1 MGEAELPP
9 VQRRRFAS
17 ERREWKKMVEIQQHL
32 LLTSSRSSKHIAS
45 GSSSEKASYA
55 VQKQP
60 AGPKPKV
67 PPVAPVA
74 KPPPPEDQACS
85 SAPALLGEQKILLHT
100 AEVMETLSIL
110 LQSDSSVCSSSSGTD
125 ARQELCSAREKERV
139 KALHDQMKSFMK
151 ERCLLVIK
159 KECCHQVALVRKLR
173 DRIKNIALAED
184 TLIGQLLLSGHPI
197 LPKDVLHLS
206 FLRKSAFLD
215 NLQAVTFAWPCLL
228 KFLGHTFNSFDAQ
241 WHTSLDVVLRWT
253 QVRLDSLAKQAL
265 RWAWLSLRNDI
276 LLLCRMDAADL
287 HADWIGGVFSS
298 CHFFNQLLSAY
309 GSSAGVAPLPV
320 STVLYT
326 LAARQAETSAARLAA
341 FVCGESRKSH
351 EGSVRS
357 YTWRDVASAEFWS
370 AAATRD
376 AAGTAALLTA
386 LVQSG
391 QTLLL
396 KYLYAATCI
405 DHSAPPEAVKQKQ
418 GRAHWRKQP
427 PRATRPSCFELERL
441 YWEHYWDCFASQLL
455 VRLTTLSSSTEVHNI
470 SGVPAASDISLLLM
484 LACQSQDLPTAAV
497 TSMKCVCQMLLAQL
511 SLVAWKRAL
520 NAALFDCHHGTT
532 KDAIKNLLLH
542 AVQPLSA
549 YLATP
554 PKEDY
559 KGNSLAKV
567 YLALTLWHILHWAET
582 SLRSNLHSWA
592 PPLLPQ
598 VVFCDLQP
606 IIASAKRAQPS
617 WDKPEDPT
625 NLSFHVNSL
634 CASAVDAL
642 ECLQA
647 SVATRY
653 QDNCYKACLQNLQA
667 VMPAA
672 RQFHKQGRN
681 KNDPVSPIL
690 DQVLD
695 TVIPVL
701 VELPAHVQE
710 LYARLTLEAIF
721 KAWKKILVIRHLK
734 FSEQESAQLT
744 DAAAMCLARVEHSDL
759 HEVAKSGL
767 SNLNA
772 YHDLLEFVR
781 PAQRTVLAASARRRL
796 FSPNRVSPLVGASGA
811 QELVCT
817 PVRTQGRLR
826 HKLCCNS

>member
-1 MGEAELPP
+1 MMGEAALPP

-17 ERREWKKMVEIQQHL
+17 ERREWKQMVEIQQHL
-32 LLTSSRSSKHIAS
+32 LLTSSRSSKHTAS
-45 GSSSEKASYA
+45 GSSSEKASHA
-55 VQKQP
+55 IQKQP

-67 PPVAPVA
+67 PPGTPV

-125 ARQELCSAREKERV
+125 ARQDLCSALKKEHV
-139 KALHDQMKSFMK
+139 KGLHDQMKSFMK

-173 DRIKNIALAED
+173 DRVKNLALAED
-184 TLIGQLLLSGHPI
+184 TLIGQLLLSGHPV

-206 FLRKSAFLD
+206 FLRKSTFLD
-215 NLQAVTFAWPCLL
+215 NLQAVTFAWPYLL

-253 QVRLDSLAKQAL
+253 QVRLESLAEQAL

-287 HADWIGGVFSS
+287 HADWIGGVFAS
-298 CHFFNQLLSAY
+298 CHFFNQLLSAC

-320 STVLYT
+320 STVLFT
-326 LAARQAETSAARLAA
+326 LAVHQAEVSAARLAA
-341 FVCGESRKSH
+341 FVCVEGRKSR
-351 EGSVRS
+351 EGTVRS
-357 YTWRDVASAEFWS
+357 FTWGDIATAEFWS
-370 AAATRD
+370 MAATRD

-386 LVQSG
+386 LIQSD

-405 DHSAPPEAVKQKQ
+405 DHSVPPQAVKQKQ

-441 YWEHYWDCFASQLL
+441 YWDHYWNCFVGELL
-455 VRLTTLSSSTEVHNI
+455 ARLTTVNTSTEV
-470 SGVPAASDISLLLM
+470 SGPSGEPPVFGMSLLLM
-484 LACQSQDLPTAAV
+484 LACQSQDLPNTAV
-497 TSMKCVCQMLLAQL
+497 TSMKCVCQILLAQL
-511 SLVAWKRAL
+511 SLVAWRQAL
-520 NAALFDCHHGTT
+520 NAALFDSHHGAT
-532 KDAIKNLLLH
+532 KNVIKNLLLH

-549 YLATP
+549 YLANQP
-554 PKEDY
+554 VGDH
-559 KGNSLAKV
+559 KGSSLAKV
-567 YLALTLWHILHWAET
+567 YLALTLWHTFHWAEA

-598 VVFCDLQP
+598 LIFCDLQP
-606 IIASAKRAQPS
+606 IIASAKCAQPS
-617 WDKPEDPT
+617 WDKLDDLT
-625 NLSFHVNSL
+625 NLSFYANSL
-634 CASAVDAL
+634 CGSAVEAL
-642 ECLQA
+642 EHLQD

-653 QDNCYKACLQNLQA
+653 QDNCYKATLKNLQVA
-667 VMPAA
+667 VPTA
-672 RQFHKQGRN
+672 RRFHKQGGNRN
-681 KNDPVSPIL
+681 DLILPIL
-690 DQVLD
+690 DEVLD

-701 VELPAHVQE
+701 VELPASVQA
-710 LYARLTLEAIF
+710 LYTRITLEAVF
-721 KAWKKILVIRHLK
+721 KAWKKMLVIRHLK
-734 FSEQESAQLT
+734 FNEEESAQLT
-744 DAAAMCLARVEHSDL
+744 DVAAMCLTRVEHSDL
-759 HEVAKSGL
+759 HETAKSGL
-767 SNLNA
+767 WNLSA

-781 PAQRTVLAASARRRL
+781 AAQRTVPASSAGRRL

-811 QELVCT
+811 QELGCT
-817 PVRTQGRLR
+817 PVHTQRRLR
-826 HKLCCNS
+826 HKLCCKS